1 MKKATATKGLPI
13 MEIADGSTVGKV
25 DKIIVQPRAKTVVY
39 FTVRDNTVVRLSD
52 CVGVG
57 NDCVVIRSVDSVN
70 KVFEEREIAETMDFG
85 MDLFGMRAMSSA
97 GNIIG
102 NVVDFDYNRRSGE
115 LGTVWFDNG
124 SQAANAN
131 ILSINKGLMF
141 VEESAVGTEE
151 SFEEALPEEPVAYA
165 EEEYAEEEYA
175 EEEYAEEAVEED
187 AYPEDDE
194 DYEGELIEE
203 DYDDDPYAY
212 LLGMTVNEDVV
223 SDDGRFIITAGTE
236 LTEDILDEAADHDAL
251 IKIALQVD

>member
-151 SFEEALPEEPVAYA
+151 FIEEELPEEAPAAYA

-175 EEEYAEEAVEED
+175 GEAVAEEEY
-187 AYPEDDE
+187 PEDGE
-194 DYEGELIEE
+194 DYEADLIEE

-223 SDDGRFIITAGTE
+223 SDDGLFIITSGTE

>member
-13 MEIADGSTVGKV
+13 MEIADGTTVGKV

-124 SQAANAN
+124 SQASNAN

-141 VEESAVGTEE
+141 VEEAAVGTEE
-151 SFEEALPEEPVAYA
+151 LFEEELSGEAPGAYA
-165 EEEYAEEEYA
+165 EEEYAG
-175 EEEYAEEAVEED
+175 EAVEAE

-194 DYEGELIEE
+194 DYEGELVEE

-223 SDDGRFIITAGTE
+223 SDDGLFIITAGTE